1 MKRKSATGEP
11 IAKGKPALSS
21 AILSAVGGLVFL
33 LLVESQQSFTEI
45 DLEVA
50 RWVRS
55 LSVPGFYTLFNF
67 VNIFTASPITIAL
80 WILAMGFFIL
90 RGRPLEAIA
99 VFLISGLWIGN
110 NLLGWMMGRPSS
122 SPELIPV
129 VAFYALL
136 TFLTLNNVRGGRL
149 RVVVPVVSIFMIGLI
164 PVARVYFS
172 AHWPSDVLSSY
183 ILVFMGVAAILWVYT
198 GVKNDRLRPPGFWR
212 KKPEPEALEGKR
224 VAWSIASTVYLDPQA
239 GTATKEYKP
248 PWPIR
253 TLYWLAFQAPF
264 PYQSRKEALQA
275 AAAKRKIAGLLTRHQ
290 FSYEMVAPS
299 SEILNGGDNYRFV
312 TEFVPGDPPKSNRE
326 IEDTLSEL
334 YEYFQEVGLPTWQI
348 SPGNPH
354 AYSNFIRDP
363 EGDLRL
369 IDLESAL
376 VSFSAPWKQMRASLR
391 DGNFPIFDDVDFVRL
406 RAYVE
411 EHAEELTGTLGHV
424 GLVELEQGINS
435 SEVSTRGW
443 KDAEPRIWG
452 RLASRIYRLIACL
465 TIPRSRTTLALWSA
479 DDASRY
485 GIASGASRHG
495 AEDLNGDESSIGCG
509 ARAKFG
515 GPYVYSDD
523 GLENL

>member
-11 IAKGKPALSS
+11 IEKGKPALSS
-21 AILSAVGGLVFL
+21 AILLAVGGLVFV
-33 LLVESQQSFTEI
+33 LLVESQQSFTEM

-55 LSVPGFYTLFNF
+55 LSVPGLYTLFNF

-99 VFLISGLWIGN
+99 VFLISGLWIGD

-136 TFLTLNNVRGGRL
+136 TFLTLDNVRGGRL
-149 RVVVPVVSIFMIGLI
+149 RVVVPAVSIFMIVLI

-172 AHWPSDVLSSY
+172 ARWPSDVLSSY
-183 ILVFMGVAAILWVYT
+183 ILVFMGVTAILWVYSS
-198 GVKNDRLRPPGFWR
+198 VKNDRLRRPWFWR
-212 KKPEPEALEGKR
+212 KKPEPEAPEGSR
-224 VAWSIASTVYLDPQA
+224 VARSIASTVYLDPQA
-239 GTATKEYKP
+239 GTATKEYKS

-253 TLYWLAFQAPF
+253 ALYWLAFQAPF
-264 PYQSRKEALQA
+264 PYQSRIEALQA
-275 AAAKRKIAGLLTRHQ
+275 AAANRKIAGLLTRHQ
-290 FSYEMVAPS
+290 FGYEMVAPYR
-299 SEILNGGDNYRFV
+299 EILSGGDNYRFV

-326 IEDTLSEL
+326 IEGTLSEL
-334 YEYFQEVGLPTWQI
+334 YAYFQEVGLPTWQI

-354 AYSNFIRDP
+354 AYSNFIRNP
-363 EGDLRL
+363 EGNLRL
-369 IDLESAL
+369 IDLESAI

-391 DGNFPIFDDVDFVRL
+391 DGNFPIFDDVDYVRL
-406 RAYVE
+406 HAYVE
-411 EHAEELTGTLGHV
+411 KHAEELTGTLGHV
-424 GLVELEQGINS
+424 GLVELEQAIDS
-435 SEVSTRGW
+435 SQVSSRRW

-452 RLASRIYRLIACL
+452 RLASRIYGLLARLP
-465 TIPRSRTTLALWSA
+465 IPRARTTMPLWLA

-485 GIASGASRHG
+485 GVASGAGLDG
-495 AEDLNGDESSIGCG
+495 AEDSSENEPSPGRG
-509 ARAKFG
+509 ARAKLD
-515 GPYVYSDD
+515 GPFIYSDD